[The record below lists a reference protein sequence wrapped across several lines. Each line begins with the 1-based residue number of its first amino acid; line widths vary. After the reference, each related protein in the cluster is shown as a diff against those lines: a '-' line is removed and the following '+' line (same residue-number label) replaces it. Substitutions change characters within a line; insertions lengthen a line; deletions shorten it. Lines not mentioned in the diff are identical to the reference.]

1 MRNFF
6 NLPLAGFGAKG
17 ETVVAANMR
26 FHRTLN
32 PREPF

>member
-17 ETVVAANMR
+17 ETVVANMR

-32 PREPF
+32 PHEPF